1 MNLGKHLKQTDLN
14 ELRLKEKSKINSE
27 LADAFEA
34 IIAQQEEITAL
45 KAEIQALKGEKN
57 K

>member
-1 MNLGKHLKQTDLN
+1 MGKHIKQTDLN
-14 ELRLKEKSKINSE
+14 ELRIKEKNKINPE

-34 IIAQQEEITAL
+34 IIAHQEEILAL
-45 KAEIQALKGEKN
+45 KAEIQALKGENN